1 MPEISV
7 VVPIYNVCSYLQK
20 CVESVLAQS
29 FDNFELL
36 LIDDGSTDGSG
47 ELADTLAVDDAR
59 VKVFHKTN
67 GGLSDARNYGVKHA
81 AGKYVTFIDSDDW
94 IEGSYLEYLY
104 SLLVEN
110 DADISTCYFNKCIGD
125 KRYPWQCPNDE
136 VLVMDSKEALLSL
149 LYHERIN
156 VSAPGK
162 LYRVE
167 LTRSGIE
174 YPVGKHYEDVDTT
187 WRFIAEATKLAV
199 GQQPLYNYVMR
210 QGSIVHQVS
219 DGIFDRSDLAL
230 DAYEGLVALGD
241 ADISMAAE
249 RYLVFNYLSVLRS
262 IDLNSPDHLARAKKL
277 SDTVKEH
284 SLSVLSDSR
293 TPRRDRVALY
303 ALRFGLHFYRFA
315 WNAYCKLRE
324 DR

>member
-7 VVPIYNVCSYLQK
+7 IVPIYNVYSYLQK
-20 CVESVLAQS
+20 CVESVLVQS
-29 FDNFELL
+29 FRNFELL

-47 ELADTLAVDDAR
+47 DLADKLAAGDAR
-59 VKVFHKTN
+59 VNVFHKTN
-67 GGLSDARNYGVKHA
+67 GGLSEARNFGVKHA
-81 AGKYVTFIDSDDW
+81 VGKYVTFIDSDDW
-94 IEGSYLEYLY
+94 IERSYLEFLF
-104 SLLVEN
+104 SILVEN

-125 KRYPWQCPNDE
+125 KSYPWHQPSDE

-149 LYHERIN
+149 LYQERIN

-162 LYRVE
+162 LYKIE

-174 YPVGKHYEDVDTT
+174 YPVGRHYEDVDTT
-187 WRFIAEATKLAV
+187 WRFIKESSKVAV

-219 DGIFDRSDLAL
+219 DSIFDRSDLAL
-230 DAYEGLVALGD
+230 DAYEGLDALGD

-249 RYLVFNYLSVLRS
+249 RYLVFHYLSVLRS
-262 IDLNSPDHLARAKKL
+262 IDLNDQDHLLRSKTL
-277 SDTVKEH
+277 SETVKER
-284 SLSVLSDSR
+284 SLRVLSDSR

>member
-7 VVPIYNVCSYLQK
+7 VVPIYNVFSYLQK
-20 CVESVLAQS
+20 CVESVLVQS
-29 FDNFELL
+29 FEDFELL

-47 ELADTLAVDDAR
+47 ELADKLAVDDAR

-67 GGLSDARNYGVKHA
+67 GGLSDARNYGVRHA
-81 AGKYVTFIDSDDW
+81 IGKYVTFIDSDDW
-94 IEGSYLEYLY
+94 IEESYLEYLY
-104 SLLVEN
+104 SLLVGN
-110 DADISTCYFNKCIGD
+110 DADISTCYFNKCLGD
-125 KRYPWQCPNDE
+125 KRYPWRRPSAE
-136 VLVMDSKEALLSL
+136 ALVMDSKEALLSL
-149 LYHERIN
+149 LYQERIN
-156 VSAPGK
+156 VCAPCK

-167 LTRSGIE
+167 LTRSGIK

-187 WRFIAEATKLAV
+187 WRFIAESSKVAV

-210 QGSIVHQVS
+210 QGSIVHQVNNS
-219 DGIFDRSDLAL
+219 IFDRSDLAL
-230 DAYEGLVALGD
+230 DAYEGLDALGD

-249 RYLVFNYLSVLRS
+249 RYLVFHYLSVLRS
-262 IDLNSPDHLARAKKL
+262 IDLNSRDHLLRAKTL

-284 SLSVLSDSR
+284 SLRVLSNSR
-293 TPRRDRVALY
+293 TPCRDRVALY

>member
-7 VVPIYNVCSYLQK
+7 VVPIYNVISYLQK
-20 CVESVLAQS
+20 CVESVLVQS
-29 FDNFELL
+29 FEDFELL

-47 ELADTLAVDDAR
+47 ELADKLAADDVR

-67 GGLSDARNYGVKHA
+67 GGLSDARNFGVKHA

-94 IEGSYLEYLY
+94 IEESYLEYLY
-104 SLLVEN
+104 SLLVGN

-125 KRYPWQCPNDE
+125 KRYSWQCPSDE
-136 VLVMDSKEALLSL
+136 TLIMDSKEALLSL

-162 LYRVE
+162 LYRME

-174 YPVGKHYEDVDTT
+174 FPVGKHYEDVDTT
-187 WRFIAEATKLAV
+187 WRFIAESSKVAV

-219 DGIFDRSDLAL
+219 NSIFDRSELAL

-241 ADISMAAE
+241 TDISMAAE
-249 RYLVFNYLSVLRS
+249 RYLVFHYLSVLRS
-262 IDLNSPDHLARAKKL
+262 IDLNSRDHLLRAKKL
-277 SDTVKEH
+277 TDTVKEH
-284 SLSVLSDSR
+284 SHGVLSDSR

-303 ALRFGLHFYRFA
+303 ALRYGLHFYRFA